1 VHDGDQYDLA
11 EYGSTVKGRYRMGMP
26 AQDVS
31 PPGDTAQWPY
41 HSFLPLGALPGAVP
55 CARLHTTAVLWEWGM
70 ESLVQAAELAVSE
83 LVTNAVRASIQA
95 RSASPPSSPTGLP
108 VVGLRLAGDRQRLL
122 VEVSDHDPGP
132 PVPTAVDP
140 ERDGGRGL
148 LLVEAVSER
157 WGYYYPATDAVP
169 PQRTPALAA
178 SAPQFLAAPPLLPAA
193 PEPGKI
199 VWALLFP
206 SRSAPQSS
214 SGTDAP

>member
-1 VHDGDQYDLA
+1 M
-11 EYGSTVKGRYRMGMP
+11 KGRYWMGMP
-26 AQDVS
+26 AHQVR

-41 HSFLPLGALPGAVP
+41 HSSLPLGALPGAVP

-95 RSASPPSSPTGLP
+95 RSAGPPGSPSGLP
-108 VVGLRLAGDRQRLL
+108 VVELRLAGDRQRLL

-148 LLVEAVSER
+148 LLVEAVSEQ
-157 WGYYYPATDAVP
+157 WGYYYPASDAVAP
-169 PQRTPALAA
+169 RRSPALTA

-206 SRSAPQSS
+206 A
-214 SGTDAP
+214 G

>member
-1 VHDGDQYDLA
+1 
-11 EYGSTVKGRYRMGMP
+11 VKGHYWMGMP
-26 AQDVS
+26 AHQVS

-41 HSFLPLGALPGAVP
+41 HSSLPLGALPGAVP

-70 ESLVQAAELAVSE
+70 ESLVQVAELAVSE

-95 RSASPPSSPTGLP
+95 RSVTPPGSSTGLP
-108 VVGLRLAGDRQRLL
+108 GDRQRLL

-157 WGYYYPATDAVP
+157 WGYYYPATDAVAP
-169 PQRTPALAA
+169 PPSPALAA

-206 SRSAPQSS
+206 A
-214 SGTDAP
+214 G

>member
-1 VHDGDQYDLA
+1 M
-11 EYGSTVKGRYRMGMP
+11 KGHYWMGMP
-26 AQDVS
+26 AHQVS

-41 HSFLPLGALPGAVP
+41 HSSLPLGALPGAVP

-70 ESLVQAAELAVSE
+70 ESLVQVAELAVSE

-95 RSASPPSSPTGLP
+95 HSAGPPGSPTGLP
-108 VVGLRLAGDRQRLL
+108 VVELRLAGDRQRLL

-157 WGYYYPATDAVP
+157 WGYYYPAAATVAAG
-169 PQRTPALAA
+169 RSPALAA
-178 SAPQFLAAPPLLPAA
+178 SEPQFLAAAPVLPAA

-199 VWALLFP
+199 VWALLSP
-206 SRSAPQSS
+206 P
-214 SGTDAP
+214 G

>member
-1 VHDGDQYDLA
+1 
-11 EYGSTVKGRYRMGMP
+11 
-26 AQDVS
+26 
-31 PPGDTAQWPY
+31 
-41 HSFLPLGALPGAVP
+41 
-55 CARLHTTAVLWEWGM
+55 M

-83 LVTNAVRASIQA
+83 LVTNAVRASTQA
-95 RSASPPSSPTGLP
+95 RSAGPPGSPIGLP
-108 VVGLRLAGDRQRLL
+108 VVELRLAGDRQRLL

-157 WGYYYPATDAVP
+157 WGYYYPASDAP
-169 PQRTPALAA
+169 PPRSPALAA

-206 SRSAPQSS
+206 A
-214 SGTDAP
+214 G